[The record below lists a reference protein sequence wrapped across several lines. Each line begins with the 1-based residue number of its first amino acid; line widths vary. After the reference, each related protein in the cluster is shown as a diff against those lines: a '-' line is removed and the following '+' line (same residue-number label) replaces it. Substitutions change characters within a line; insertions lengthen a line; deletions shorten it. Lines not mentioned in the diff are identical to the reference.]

1 MATNKV
7 FITGRLTADPELRTT
22 SNGVAVTSFS
32 LALNRG
38 KEKAEFFNF
47 VAWRATAEFIC
58 KYFHKG
64 DGMEVVGHL
73 SCRSDEKN
81 GVKRTFYEVVC
92 ENVDFAVGGRKEPKN
107 EAPQFTTADTPQ
119 FEELS
124 GDDDLP
130 F

>member
-7 FITGRLTADPELRTT
+7 FITGRLTADPELRKTP
-22 SNGVAVTSFS
+22 SGVSVTSFS
-32 LALNRG
+32 LALNRNR
-38 KEKAEFFNF
+38 EKADFFNF
-47 VAWRATAEFIC
+47 VAWKGTAEFIA

-64 DGMEVVGHL
+64 DGMEVVGRL
-73 SCRSDEKN
+73 SCRTDEKD
-81 GVKRTFYEVVC
+81 GVKRTFYEVVV

-107 EAPQFTTADTPQ
+107 ETPQFSAADAAQ

-124 GDDDLP
+124 DNEELP